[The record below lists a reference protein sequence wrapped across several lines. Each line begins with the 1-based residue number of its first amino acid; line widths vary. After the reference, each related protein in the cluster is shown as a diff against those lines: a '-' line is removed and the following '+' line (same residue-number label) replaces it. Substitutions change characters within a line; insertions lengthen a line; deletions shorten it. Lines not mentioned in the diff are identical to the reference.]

1 MSEIILSVTGM
12 TCGGCVNSVQKVLAA
27 LPGVQRVEVS
37 LHPQGVGRGCTAD
50 KSATTTLTPGQAR
63 VVVEPAR
70 IDRAAL
76 VQAVIDAGFGV
87 GD

>member
-27 LPGVQRVEVS
+27 LPGVQSVEVS
-37 LHPQGVGRGCTAD
+37 
-50 KSATTTLTPGQAR
+50 LTPGQAR
-63 VVVEPAR
+63 VVFEPTR